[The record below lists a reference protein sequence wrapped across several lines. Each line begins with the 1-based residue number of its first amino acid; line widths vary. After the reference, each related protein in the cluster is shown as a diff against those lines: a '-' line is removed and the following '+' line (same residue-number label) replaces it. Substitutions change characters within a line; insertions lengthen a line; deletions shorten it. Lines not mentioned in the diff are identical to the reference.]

1 MAQDKIIL
9 TILSGFSMK
18 AYDVVTLSLK
28 PSHRDD
34 SNDGSQC
41 MLYDENSLLVLND
54 PFLGH

>member
-9 TILSGFSMK
+9 TILSCFSMK
-18 AYDVVTLSLK
+18 TYDVVTLSLK

-41 MLYDENSLLVLND
+41 MFYDENSLLVLNYS
-54 PFLGH
+54 FGGH